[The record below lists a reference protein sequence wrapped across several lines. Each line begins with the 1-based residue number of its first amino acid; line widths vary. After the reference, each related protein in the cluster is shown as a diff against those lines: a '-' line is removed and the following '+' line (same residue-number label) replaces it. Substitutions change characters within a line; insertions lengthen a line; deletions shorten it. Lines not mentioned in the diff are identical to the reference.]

1 MERILVTSRFL
12 AGVVALS
19 FVLAACGKDRS
30 SSPQARTGSPSPDAE
45 APSPSPSPATEVGSS
60 VYEVWFHAEE
70 RLTAT
75 YVERAATPRIGTA
88 ALEDLLAGPL
98 DGDLDT
104 SIPEDTDLLGLS
116 IEDGIATV
124 DTSSGFGAP
133 GGSLAERMRLA
144 QVVFTL
150 TQFETVRGV
159 VFEIDGKRIE
169 VFGSHGFGVEKPL
182 SRSDFE
188 DLGPAIVVDLP
199 SPGATISSPIM
210 ISGNANVF
218 EATVSI
224 RILDSTGAVI
234 EETFTTATCG
244 TGCRGDYEAQAL
256 FAVDEAQD
264 GTVMLFESSAE
275 SGRPINVV
283 KVPVT
288 LAP

>member
-1 MERILVTSRFL
+1 MTSRFL
-12 AGVVALS
+12 AGVVAMS
-19 FVLAACGKDRS
+19 FLLVACGEDRS
-30 SSPQARTGSPSPDAE
+30 SSPRARAGSPSPD
-45 APSPSPSPATEVGSS
+45 APSPSPSPAPEVGTS
-60 VYEVWFHAEE
+60 VYEVWFHAGE

-104 SIPEDTDLLGLS
+104 SIPADTDLLELS
-116 IEDGIATV
+116 IEDGIATL
-124 DTSSGFGAP
+124 DTSAEFEAP

-159 VFEIDGKRIE
+159 VFEIDGERKE

-188 DLGPAIVVDLP
+188 DLAPAIVVDLP
-199 SPGATISSPIM
+199 RARATVSSPIM

-224 RILDSTGAVI
+224 RILDATGAVI

-244 TGCRGDYEAQAL
+244 TGCRGGYEAEVP

-264 GTVMLFESSAE
+264 GTVMVFESSAE
-275 SGRPINVV
+275 TGRPINVV
-283 KVPVT
+283 KVPIT
-288 LAP
+288 LMP